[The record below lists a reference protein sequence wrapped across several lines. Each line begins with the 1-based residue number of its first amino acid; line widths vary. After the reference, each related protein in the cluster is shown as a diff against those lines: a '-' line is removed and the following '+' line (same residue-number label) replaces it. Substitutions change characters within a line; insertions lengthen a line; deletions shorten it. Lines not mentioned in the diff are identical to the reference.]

1 MRFVLTLVPAIVLL
15 AGCPAKKTPQP
26 RANAPVLNLWHT
38 FNPQETRTLNQVLER
53 QTLREDGWRVQPTV
67 IPFARAQNKFRRAAE
82 RCGEAAP
89 DIFRAEMPW
98 VAEFVSKGLV
108 VPYSGT
114 VSESELLPQ
123 ARQGARYRGK
133 RWFLPASL
141 DCLALLYNRRLI
153 DKPPGTLDELVAAAR
168 RQTIDAAGERP
179 SSPRFDPRTVKR
191 WGFYV
196 RADGYWFLPFL
207 WALGGKLLDPDKE
220 EVFIDNPAAV
230 TALGYYRDLIR
241 KHRVAPPRPSPS
253 NDYEDQMRRFGAGK
267 LAMIVNGP
275 WATSDLLA
283 LPAFKDPSRL
293 GVAPFPAGPDRKAA
307 APLSGHGYV
316 VSRCAKDPAAAWRLA
331 EALSS
336 LEIQVKF
343 ARANRLLP
351 ALKAAYDDPEVK
363 ANALL
368 RGFSGALARSR
379 SRPRHPAIARIFDDF
394 TPAVQA
400 VLLGNAEPKEA
411 LEGVGRA
418 WRRLLAPPASA
429 PASAPA
435 RGAP

>member
-1 MRFVLTLVPAIVLL
+1 MRLVATVIALFML
-15 AGCPAKKTPQP
+15 AGCPAKKSEKPGADLP
-26 RANAPVLNLWHT
+26 KLNLWHT
-38 FNPQETRTLNQVLER
+38 FNPQETRTLNLVLER
-53 QTLREDGWRVQPTV
+53 LSRRVQPTV
-67 IPFARAQNKFRRAAE
+67 IPFARAQNKFRRAAQ

-108 VPYSGT
+108 VPYNGV
-114 VSESELLPQ
+114 VSEHALLPQ

-141 DCLALLYNRRLI
+141 DCLALLYNRRLM
-153 DKPPGTLDELVAAAR
+153 DRAPGTLDELIAAAR
-168 RQTIDAAGERP
+168 EQTIDAAGQRP
-179 SSPRFDPRTVKR
+179 TSPRFNPGRVKR

-230 TALGYYRDLIR
+230 TALDYYRDLIR

-253 NDYEDQMRRFGAGK
+253 NDYEDQMRRFGAGE

-283 LPAFKDPSRL
+283 LPAFKDPSKL
-293 GVAPFPAGPDRKAA
+293 GVAPFPSGPDGRAA

-336 LEIQVKF
+336 LEVQVRF

-351 ALKAAYDDPEVK
+351 ALKAAYGAPKVK

-368 RGFSGALARSR
+368 TGFSRALARSR
-379 SRPRHPAIARIFDDF
+379 PRPQHPAIARIFDDF

-400 VLLGNAEPKEA
+400 VLLGDAEPREA

-418 WRRLLAPPASA
+418 WRRLLASPTSAPAT

-435 RGAP
+435 RATP